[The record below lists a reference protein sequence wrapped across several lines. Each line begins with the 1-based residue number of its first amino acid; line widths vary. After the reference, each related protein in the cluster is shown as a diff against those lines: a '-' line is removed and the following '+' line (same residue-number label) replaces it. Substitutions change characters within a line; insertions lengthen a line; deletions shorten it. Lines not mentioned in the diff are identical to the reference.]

1 MSSLKQFRVYEISY
15 YAAQKMKLSIKN
27 LFSKCDQIRREL
39 RIWSHLLK
47 KSLMEN
53 FIFCAVLLTAQLKN
67 TAVNKMLVAAL
78 SAVLK
83 Q

>member
-1 MSSLKQFRVYEISY
+1 
-15 YAAQKMKLSIKN
+15 
-27 LFSKCDQIRREL
+27 
-39 RIWSHLLK
+39 
-47 KSLMEN
+47 MEN

-67 TAVNKMLVAAL
+67 NAVNKMLVAAL

>member
-1 MSSLKQFRVYEISY
+1 
-15 YAAQKMKLSIKN
+15 MKSAITLLLI
-27 LFSKCDQIRREL
+27 
-39 RIWSHLLK
+39 LLK